1 MTIHITVEERKGP
14 FLTFAPIYKYSDID
28 FVDNKAQG
36 QISKWVL
43 QEKKARQIF
52 WKTNI
57 SYPLIRKRTGAYQ
70 GVGNVRFSEN
80 LVCFGFL

>member
-1 MTIHITVEERKGP
+1 MNCFSVFDHFVGLELKVLGFLSQTMTIHITVEERKGP
-14 FLTFAPIYKYSDID
+14 LLTFAPIYKYSDID

-52 WKTNI
+52 
-57 SYPLIRKRTGAYQ
+57 
-70 GVGNVRFSEN
+70 
-80 LVCFGFL
+80 